1 MKIIHCADIHL
12 NSPLLMALDNAEA
25 RRNEIFATFASLLE
39 YAKKNCVQV
48 VLIAGD
54 LFDEQ
59 LNASENVVSEVA
71 FKISQ
76 YPEIDFLY
84 LAGNHEKKNPFLER
98 KIYPDNLKL
107 FSADEWKSFEYGD
120 VVITGRELSNSPTLY
135 QELNLDS
142 GKVNIVCLHGDVN
155 NQNEINLKM
164 LQHRGIDY
172 LALGHLHSYEYKVL
186 DERGKYCYAG
196 CLEGRGFDELGEKG
210 FVELDIENKQIT
222 SRFVPFAKRKIFGV
236 IEVDISGLE
245 DYGEIANKVISTL
258 ESQGVSQD
266 DLIKE
271 VKLIGEVSEMAD
283 IDSMCKSL
291 STKLGYYYL
300 KVKNNTKYKIDYSL
314 YLQEASL
321 RGRFVKLVEE
331 SDLSS
336 EEKANI
342 IGLGLRFIAGEGK

>member
-12 NSPLLMALDNAEA
+12 NSPLRMALDNAEA
-25 RRNEIFATFASLLE
+25 RRNEIFSTFVSLLE
-39 YAKKNCVQV
+39 YAKDNGAKV

-59 LNASENVVSEVA
+59 LKASENVVSEVA

-76 YPEIDFLY
+76 YPDIDFIY
-84 LAGNHEKKNPFLER
+84 LAGNHEKNNPFLER
-98 KIYPDNLKL
+98 KNCPDNLKL
-107 FSADEWKSFEYGD
+107 FSADKWQSFEYGD
-120 VVITGRELSNSPTLY
+120 VVITGRELSNVPTFY

-142 GKVNIVCLHGDVN
+142 GRVNIVCLHGDVN

-172 LALGHLHSYEYKVL
+172 LALGHIHSFEYETL
-186 DERGKYCYAG
+186 DERGSYCYAG

-210 FVELDIENKQIT
+210 FVELDIENKKV
-222 SRFVPFAKRKIFGV
+222 SARFVPFAKRKIFEV

-245 DYGEIANKVISTL
+245 DYSDIAKKIVTTL
-258 ESQGVSQD
+258 EKLGVTQN

-271 VKLIGEVSEMAD
+271 VKLIGEVSEMTD

-300 KVKNNTKYKIDYSL
+300 TVSNDTKYKIDYSQ

-321 RGRFVKLVEE
+321 RGRFVKIVEE
-331 SDLSS
+331 SNLSA

>member
-172 LALGHLHSYEYKVL
+172 LALGHLHSYE
-186 DERGKYCYAG
+186 
-196 CLEGRGFDELGEKG
+196 
-210 FVELDIENKQIT
+210 
-222 SRFVPFAKRKIFGV
+222 
-236 IEVDISGLE
+236 
-245 DYGEIANKVISTL
+245 
-258 ESQGVSQD
+258 
-266 DLIKE
+266 
-271 VKLIGEVSEMAD
+271 
-283 IDSMCKSL
+283 
-291 STKLGYYYL
+291 
-300 KVKNNTKYKIDYSL
+300 
-314 YLQEASL
+314 
-321 RGRFVKLVEE
+321 
-331 SDLSS
+331 
-336 EEKANI
+336 
-342 IGLGLRFIAGEGK
+342 